1 MSKPS
6 RAPAAP
12 DMTVATLVAPA
23 PLFGALLFAGLL
35 FGAGPGVAQST
46 PPARAPV
53 TATAPTPA
61 TSNVN
66 PLWTQQKV
74 KNYLPHMTWPEVEDL
89 LKRTDMVII
98 PVGALEQH
106 GRHGPIGTD
115 YLNGTERA
123 LLIAQKTDV
132 LVAPILL
139 PGQSPYH
146 MGFPGVITLSSETIQ
161 RVYVEAAQSLIHHGF
176 KRILFL
182 TSHSGNDATV
192 RFIVDRINQETPAIA
207 VELGQAAQTVRETVR
222 EPGRA
227 PRAAEPRTTAPAKP
241 RPFDR
246 HGGVGETSDSLYLTP
261 NLVDLSAAR
270 TAHLTVPPR
279 LKSTYER
286 MQQGDRSAELVFLA
300 EALKAK
306 ETGKQSSTR
315 EMSDM
320 GQWSELDP
328 ATATAARGKAATD
341 RFVADAVAFI
351 DDWKRMRPRVDN

>member
-1 MSKPS
+1 MNKLS
-6 RAPAAP
+6 RVVSAAF
-12 DMTVATLVAPA
+12 MTAAVLA
-23 PLFGALLFAGLL
+23 GAS
-35 FGAGPGVAQST
+35 PGKAQSS
-46 PPARAPV
+46 RPV
-53 TATAPTPA
+53 GAA
-61 TSNVN
+61 VN
-66 PLWTQQKV
+66 PLWTQQKI

-115 YLNGTERA
+115 YLNGTEKA

-146 MGFPGVITLSSETIQ
+146 MGFPGVITLSSETIE
-161 RVYVEAAQSLIHHGF
+161 RVYVEAAQSLIRHGF

-182 TSHSGNDATV
+182 TAHSGNEATV
-192 RFIVDRINQETPAIA
+192 RFIVDRINQETPGIA
-207 VELGQAAQTVRETVR
+207 VDLNQAAQTMR
-222 EPGRA
+222 EPPSPA
-227 PRAAEPRTTAPAKP
+227 PSQGLPAKP

-261 NLVDLSAAR
+261 NLVDLGAAR
-270 TAHLTVPPR
+270 TAHLTVPPQ
-279 LKSTYER
+279 LKRTYER
-286 MQQGDRSAELVFLA
+286 MQQGDRAAELVFLA

-306 ETGKQSSTR
+306 DTGKHSSTR

-328 ATATAARGKAATD
+328 ATATAAAGKAAND

-351 DDWKRMRPRVDN
+351 DDWKRMRPRVDP

>member
-1 MSKPS
+1 MSKLS
-6 RAPAAP
+6 RAANASILIAAVLAGASPGKAQPAGPAA
-12 DMTVATLVAPA
+12 AA
-23 PLFGALLFAGLL
+23 
-35 FGAGPGVAQST
+35 
-46 PPARAPV
+46 
-53 TATAPTPA
+53 
-61 TSNVN
+61 VN
-66 PLWTQQKV
+66 PLWTQQKI

-115 YLNGTERA
+115 YLNGTEKG

-146 MGFPGVITLSSETIQ
+146 MGFPGVITLSSETIE
-161 RVYVEAAQSLIHHGF
+161 RVYVEAAQSLIRHGF

-182 TSHSGNDATV
+182 TAHSGNEATV
-192 RFIVDRINQETPAIA
+192 RFIVDRINQETPGIA
-207 VELGQAAQTVRETVR
+207 VELNQAAQTVRE
-222 EPGRA
+222 
-227 PRAAEPRTTAPAKP
+227 PRATTSPPPQAKP

-261 NLVDLSAAR
+261 NLVDLGAAR
-270 TAHLTVPPR
+270 MAHLTVPPQ

-286 MQQGDRSAELVFLA
+286 MQQGDRAAELVFLA

-306 ETGKQSSTR
+306 ETGKHSSTR

-328 ATATAARGKAATD
+328 ATATAAAGQTATD

-351 DDWKRMRPRVDN
+351 DDWKRMRPRVDP

>member
-1 MSKPS
+1 MIAAVLGGASPGKAQS
-6 RAPAAP
+6 AEQPAA
-12 DMTVATLVAPA
+12 A
-23 PLFGALLFAGLL
+23 
-35 FGAGPGVAQST
+35 
-46 PPARAPV
+46 
-53 TATAPTPA
+53 
-61 TSNVN
+61 VN
-66 PLWTQQKV
+66 PLWTQQKI

-115 YLNGTERA
+115 YLNGTEKA

-146 MGFPGVITLSSETIQ
+146 MGFPGTITLSSETIE

-182 TSHSGNDATV
+182 TAHSGNDATV
-192 RFIVDRINQETPAIA
+192 RFMVDRINHETPGIA
-207 VELGQAAQTVRETVR
+207 VELNQAAQTVRE
-222 EPGRA
+222 PPPPPSSA
-227 PRAAEPRTTAPAKP
+227 PSSRSPAKP

-246 HGGVGETSDSLYLTP
+246 HGGVVETSDSLYLTP
-261 NLVDLSAAR
+261 NLVDLGAAR
-270 TAHLTVPPR
+270 IARLTVPPQ
-279 LKSTYER
+279 LKGTYER
-286 MQQGDRSAELVFLA
+286 MQQGDRAAELVFLA

-306 ETGKQSSTR
+306 ETGKHSSTR

-328 ATATAARGKAATD
+328 ATATAAAGKAETD

-351 DDWKRMRPRVDN
+351 GDWKRMRPRVDP

>member
-1 MSKPS
+1 MSKLGRAASTAVMIAAIVAGASPS
-6 RAPAAP
+6 QAQS
-12 DMTVATLVAPA
+12 
-23 PLFGALLFAGLL
+23 
-35 FGAGPGVAQST
+35 AGP
-46 PPARAPV
+46 P
-53 TATAPTPA
+53 ATAA
-61 TSNVN
+61 N
-66 PLWTQQKV
+66 PLWTQQKI

-115 YLNGTERA
+115 YLNGTEKA

-146 MGFPGVITLSSETIQ
+146 MGFPGVITLSSETIE

-182 TSHSGNDATV
+182 TAHSGNEATV
-192 RFIVDRINQETPAIA
+192 RFIVDRINQETPGIA
-207 VELGQAAQTVRETVR
+207 VELNQAAQTVREPR
-222 EPGRA
+222 PEAPPSRA
-227 PRAAEPRTTAPAKP
+227 VSTKP

-246 HGGVGETSDSLYLTP
+246 HGGVNETSDSLYLTP
-261 NLVDLSAAR
+261 NLVDLAAAR
-270 TAHLTVPPR
+270 TAHLTVPPQ
-279 LKSTYER
+279 LKGTYER
-286 MQQGDRSAELVFLA
+286 MQQGDRAAELVFLA

-306 ETGKQSSTR
+306 ETGKHSSTR

-328 ATATAARGKAATD
+328 ATATAAAGKASTD

-351 DDWKRMRPRVDN
+351 DDWKRMRPRADP